1 MGKGRDGS
9 EGSKGIESLE
19 DLVYRPELSLGNA
32 RVRNANPFIAIPV
45 TLLGYALL
53 GLAGWALV
61 RQAKALIVDEPRQ
74 VIVDL
79 EDSGEGDAP
88 QAVAP
93 AAPPAAG
100 GPPPGAIVREDA
112 PPPILPAN
120 TDTAPEKLP
129 EALPTNDQSHVA
141 FPPAPAGSAESTGT
155 GSGPGTGGTGEGS
168 GASTGP
174 SGSGVK
180 VIRREYES
188 LRIKYAPPKP
198 PYPPFARSARIQ
210 GTVQVDVLVG
220 TDGVPISAKA
230 IEGPPML
237 RSTAEAQ
244 ALKYRYEPA
253 TENGEPVMAKT
264 VFKLNFVI
272 TAP

>member
-19 DLVYRPELSLGNA
+19 DVVYRPELSLGHA
-32 RVRNANPFIAIPV
+32 RVRNANPFITIPV

-61 RQAKALIVDEPRQ
+61 RQAQALIVDEPRQ

-79 EDSGEGDAP
+79 EDTGEGDAP

-93 AAPPAAG
+93 AAPLAAG

-141 FPPAPAGSAESTGT
+141 FPPAPAGGADSTGT
-155 GSGPGTGGTGEGS
+155 GSGPGTGGTEG
-168 GASTGP
+168 GTGTT
-174 SGSGVK
+174 SGSGYAVK
-180 VIRREYES
+180 TIKRDFES
-188 LRIKYAPPKP
+188 LRIKYTPPKP
-198 PYPPFARSARIQ
+198 PYPPFARSAGIQ
-210 GTVQVDVLVG
+210 GTVRVDVVVG

-230 IEGPPML
+230 FEGPPML

-253 TENGEPVMAKT
+253 MENGEPVIAMT
-264 VFKLNFVI
+264 VFKMTFTIN
-272 TAP
+272 AP